1 MHTDLNI
8 SQTQEALLRFSI
20 GRILPRRL
28 QKDAITTW
36 HLYSLQKL
44 HCLRS
49 NLLYI
54 INLFI
59 TYFYF
64 AVSCFTTLWVQA
76 NRIDMNTDRK
86 GQGSVD

>member
-1 MHTDLNI
+1 MHTNLNI

-20 GRILPRRL
+20 GRILPRRW

-36 HLYSLQKL
+36 HLYSLLNL

-64 AVSCFTTLWVQA
+64 AFSFFTTLWVQA
-76 NRIDMNTDRK
+76 NRIDMNTYRK